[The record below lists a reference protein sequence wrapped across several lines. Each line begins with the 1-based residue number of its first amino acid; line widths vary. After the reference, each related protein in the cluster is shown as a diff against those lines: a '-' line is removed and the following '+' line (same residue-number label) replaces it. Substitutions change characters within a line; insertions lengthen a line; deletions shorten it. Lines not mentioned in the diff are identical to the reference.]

1 MIQFII
7 KLLKRLFGRYVAQAG
22 LEELLETLT
31 SSTIGTSE
39 KEAAGELLS
48 RLGAPAVEP
57 LIDLLKEAGAGELQD
72 LITQVLVKIGTPS
85 IGPLSSLLDG
95 IDDGELEQVITG
107 ILAQIQAS

>member
-7 KLLKRLFGRYVAQAG
+7 NLLKRVFGRYVVEAG

-31 SSTIGTSE
+31 SSAVGTGE

-48 RLGAPAVEP
+48 QLGAPAVDP
-57 LIDLLKEAGAGELQD
+57 LIDVLKGAGAGELQD
-72 LITQVLVKIGTPS
+72 LIAQVLVKIGAPS
-85 IGPLSSLLDG
+85 VGPLSSLLDG

-107 ILAQIQAS
+107 ILAQIQAA